1 MRSLFRRSIVTATVV
16 TGLVTLVGVSPAA
29 AQGKPAA
36 PAKGA
41 PAAPAKGGAPAAP
54 AKGAPAKGAPA
65 KGPAK
70 GGAGKSGKALTEK
83 EKKEGAKKAF
93 EEGGKKFE
101 AGDFQGAY
109 ADFKEA
115 DELVPGAVPKYR
127 MAESL
132 DKAGDVAGATKAYE
146 DFLASNP
153 PADKQ
158 QARIDA
164 AKSRIEALKKAPADV
179 KVNVTPAN
187 ATLAVDGAAQSGNP
201 LKVPPG
207 HHTISAKA
215 DGFDEGKVDVD
226 VTAAEKKEVTLALN
240 AAKPVEQPIAAAEKK
255 PEAPLKPV
263 APPPEKSSGSSKV
276 PAIITLSLAGAGAVV
291 GTVFGVLALGSKSD
305 YNKTP
310 TQDLYDKTERN
321 ALIADMSYGVAITFG
336 VTGLV
341 LLLSGHDD
349 APAAQEKKASVPKPG
364 FFMAPWAGPKGGG
377 ALGTVT
383 F

>member
-16 TGLVTLVGVSPAA
+16 TGLVALIGVAPAG
-29 AQGKPAA
+29 AQGKPAPAKGAPAA

-41 PAAPAKGGAPAAP
+41 PAAPAKAAP
-54 AKGAPAKGAPA
+54 KAGAT
-65 KGPAK
+65 
-70 GGAGKSGKALTEK
+70 GKPGKPLTDAQ
-83 EKKEGAKKAF
+83 KKDGAKKAF
-93 EEGGKKFE
+93 EEGGKKFD

-109 ADFKEA
+109 AAFKEA
-115 DELVPGAVPKYR
+115 DELVPGAVPKFR
-127 MAESL
+127 MAESI
-132 DKAGDVAGATKAYE
+132 DKAGDVPGALKAYE

-164 AKSRIEALKKAPADV
+164 AKSRIDALKKAPADV

-187 ATLAVDGAAQSGNP
+187 ATLAVDGSPQATNP

-207 HHTISAKA
+207 KHTISAKA
-215 DGFDEGKVDVD
+215 DGFEEGKIDVD
-226 VTAAEKKEVTLALN
+226 VASAEKKEVTLALN
-240 AAKPVEQPIAAAEKK
+240 AAKPVPVAVAK
-255 PEAPLKPV
+255 PEGPTAPVKPA
-263 APPPEKSSGSSKV
+263 APATPVKTGSSSKV

-291 GTVFGVLALGSKSD
+291 GTVFGVMALGSKSD

-341 LLLSGHDD
+341 LLLSGHDE
-349 APAAQEKKASVPKPG
+349 PAAADKKASVQKPY
-364 FFMAPWAGPKGGG
+364 FVSPWASTKGGG
-377 ALGTVT
+377 AVGTFT

>member
-1 MRSLFRRSIVTATVV
+1 MRSLFCRSIVAATVV
-16 TGLVTLVGVSPAA
+16 TGLVTLVSPAA

-36 PAKGA
+36 PT
-41 PAAPAKGGAPAAP
+41 
-54 AKGAPAKGAPA
+54 KGAPAKPVPPKAPEKGAPA
-65 KGPAK
+65 KAAPAK
-70 GGAGKSGKALTEK
+70 PAGDKGAKPGKPLTEAQ
-83 EKKEGAKKAF
+83 KKDGAKKAF
-93 EEGGKKFE
+93 EEGGKKFD

-109 ADFKEA
+109 AAFKEA
-115 DELVPGAVPKYR
+115 DDLVPGAVPKYR

-132 DKAGDVAGATKAYE
+132 EKAGDVPGAIKAYE

-158 QARIDA
+158 QARIDG
-164 AKSRIEALKKAPADV
+164 AKQKIEALKKSPADV
-179 KVNVTPAN
+179 KVTVTPAN
-187 ATLAVDGAAQSGNP
+187 ATLALDGAAQTANP
-201 LKVPPG
+201 IKVPPG
-207 HHTISAKA
+207 KHTISAKA
-215 DGFDEGKVDVD
+215 DGFEEGKVDVE
-226 VTAAEKKEVTLALN
+226 VAAAEKKEVTLSLN
-240 AAKPVEQPIAAAEKK
+240 AAKPVEQPVAVEKK
-255 PEAPLKPV
+255 PEPPPIKPEKP
-263 APPPEKSSGSSKV
+263 ATPEKSGSTSKV

-291 GTVFGVLALGSKSD
+291 GTVFGVMALGSKSD

-364 FFMAPWAGPKGGG
+364 FFVLPWAGTKGGG